1 MCCAL
6 RKTSVAPPRR
16 RALGEDNLV
25 TVFQQLRQSA
35 MLGGYAHEASEAG
48 ADPDDLASHRAECFS
63 LASAAVAALERRRV
77 AGTLLDGKC
86 SAAEVAWPAD
96 QIQHDN
102 PRWSAA
108 VASSLGALVGY
119 EEFLHGGKI
128 ALHLVAFTDMFAE
141 ECSPPQLFA
150 FVQHALRAAELMQQ
164 PRRHGDMALNIE
176 ADFTDALRDIV
187 AVGVGD
193 GVDEGLV
200 EMLAAALQRLE
211 RSGVLEAR
219 RTDAR
224 ILRNEPDRR
233 ALNAVVQ
240 SSLTAP
246 GLRTCALA
254 SCGAREAHPTH
265 FKSCAACRTVVYCCR
280 EHQGWPAHKKAC
292 KAARK
297 AAAADDGAGPSGA

>member
-1 MCCAL
+1 M
-6 RKTSVAPPRR
+6 
-16 RALGEDNLV
+16 

-48 ADPDDLASHRAECFS
+48 ADPDDLASHRAECIS

-187 AVGVGD
+187 AVGWAMASTKGWWRCWRLRCS
-193 GVDEGLV
+193 GWS
-200 EMLAAALQRLE
+200 AAACW
-211 RSGVLEAR
+211 
-219 RTDAR
+219 
-224 ILRNEPDRR
+224 RR
-233 ALNAVVQ
+233 AAPMRA
-240 SSLTAP
+240 SSGMSQIGVRSTQWC
-246 GLRTCALA
+246 R
-254 SCGAREAHPTH
+254 
-265 FKSCAACRTVVYCCR
+265 AA
-280 EHQGWPAHKKAC
+280 
-292 KAARK
+292 
-297 AAAADDGAGPSGA
+297 